1 MRPFRDPL
9 LSLSHSSA
17 VKRLVSLLPVSS
29 TVVRSCVAGE
39 RADDAVA
46 AARALQ
52 REGFA
57 VTIDLLAEAP
67 AAETQALAAVAAYR
81 TLLDQ
86 LADAG
91 LAAGCDVSV
100 RLTSLGLRLPGG
112 EALAL
117 AGAHKVCRTAARA
130 GASVTLAVAD
140 HATTDATLRI
150 VAALREEFPGT
161 GVLLHAQLRRTEDD
175 CRALAGPGSRVRLD
189 KGTRDEPAELA
200 FTDPAEVDRS
210 FVRCLKVLLSG
221 EGHPS
226 VATDDP
232 RLVEIAVALASR
244 YGRAPS
250 TYELQLAYGVRPAE
264 HHRLDEAGEQV
275 RVYLPYG
282 PGWHGYVMRRLAEHP
297 ANLRLFLTSL
307 VPGR

>member
-9 LSLSHSSA
+9 LVLAHSAA
-17 VKRLVSLLPVSS
+17 VQRMVSLLPISS
-29 TVVRSCVAGE
+29 TLARRYVAGE

-52 REGFA
+52 RDGFA
-57 VTIDLLAEAP
+57 VTVDLLTEAP
-67 AAETQALAAVAAYR
+67 AAEAQALAAVAAYR

-91 LAAGCDVSV
+91 LAAGCDLSV
-100 RLTSLGLRLPGG
+100 RPASLGLALPGG

-130 GASVTLAVAD
+130 GATVTLTAAD

-150 VAALREEFPGT
+150 VTALREEFPRT

-175 CRALAGPGSRVRLD
+175 CRALARPGSRVRLD
-189 KGTRDEPAELA
+189 KGTGDEPAETA

-210 FVRCLKVLLSG
+210 FVRCVKVLLAG
-221 EGHPS
+221 EGQPS
-226 VATDDP
+226 VATEDP
-232 RLVEIAVALASR
+232 RLVEIAIALASR

-250 TYELQLAYGVRPAE
+250 TYELQLPYGVRPAE

-282 PGWHGYVMRRLAEHP
+282 PDWYGYVMRRLAEHP